1 MKRNTE
7 SVSYSFE
14 TDSVFRFIKKFANF
28 FMKRNT
34 ESVSYS
40 YETDSVFRF
49 IKICK
54 FFYET
59 EYRIRFKLYETDSVF
74 RFIKKFANFFRNE
87 IQNPFHTVLKRIL
100 YSVSYKL

>member
-7 SVSYSFE
+7 SVSYSF
-14 TDSVFRFIKKFANF
+14 
-28 FMKRNT
+28 
-34 ESVSYS
+34 
-40 YETDSVFRF
+40 ETDSVFRF

-87 IQNPFHTVLKRIL
+87 IQNPFHQN
-100 YSVSYKL
+100 